1 MNVFSRTLGET
12 MIRNFKLI
20 SSAVVSLLLTLSLTA
35 CGGPARDTPAAA
47 LKSAYTILQEG
58 KTQQFCDDYI
68 TKEGLGLFAVFTDGC
83 PPTMENKGIPQ
94 GKITIDES
102 LIELDGDQAT
112 ARRGV
117 ILVDGEPAGDG
128 WKMVKQDG
136 QWYLFTY
143 L

>member
-1 MNVFSRTLGET
+1 MNRKNSV
-12 MIRNFKLI
+12 I
-20 SSAVVSLLLTLSLTA
+20 SAAVLSLLLGVSLSA

-47 LKSAYTILQEG
+47 LKSAYTTLQEG

-94 GKITIDES
+94 GTITIDES

-112 ARRGV
+112 ARRADP
-117 ILVDGEPAGDG
+117 LVRPQPRA
-128 WKMVKQDG
+128 
-136 QWYLFTY
+136 
-143 L
+143 